1 MNNVSDVNYLIKI
14 KQILIDE
21 IKVLE
26 SIVSNETYLLSLP
39 IQYPEVR
46 NIITEYNSTNNFVDF
61 NEMLEKKRLT
71 LANVNRNLKN
81 LCNHRIITGD
91 LHISKHDKNSVKY
104 CILCMN
110 IFD

>member
-26 SIVSNETYLLSLP
+26 STVSNETYLLSLP
-39 IQYPEVR
+39 IQYSEVR
-46 NIITEYNSTNNFVDF
+46 DIITEYNSTNNFVDF
-61 NEMLEKKRLT
+61 NEMLEKKRLA
-71 LANVNRNLKN
+71 LANVNSKLKK
-81 LCNHRIITGD
+81 LCNHRIISGD
-91 LHISKHDKNSVKY
+91 LHISNHNKNSVRY